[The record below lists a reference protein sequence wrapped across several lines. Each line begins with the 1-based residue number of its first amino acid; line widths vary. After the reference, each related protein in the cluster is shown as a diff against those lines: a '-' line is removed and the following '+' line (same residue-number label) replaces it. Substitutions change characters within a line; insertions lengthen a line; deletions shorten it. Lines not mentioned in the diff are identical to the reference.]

1 VRSSIRCVSPLAVCF
16 AAAVACACGSNRTA
30 ATSSTSAA
38 TAPASSASAAEVS
51 PAAAPSGSA
60 VVVSVTDA
68 GADHGPARL
77 TGTAIPLPGAE
88 APASLDYIAYERA
101 RSRVWVPVSSAGAV
115 DVLDIATGRFT
126 LVDGFKTAEREVRGK
141 KRTMGPSAVTPGESV
156 VYVGDRASNQV
167 CPVDATTLKVGPCL
181 TLPSPTDGVAYVE
194 SAHEVWVTTPGDQAL
209 AVLDASKPGALKAK
223 ATVKTDGVPE
233 GYAVDDARGLFFT
246 NLEDKGGT
254 LVIDVKT
261 RKVKATWNPRCGA
274 DGPRGLA
281 FDAVHDFVIVACT
294 DHLQVL
300 DAAHDGALLGT
311 LDTGAGVD
319 NIDVLNGVVY
329 VAAAR
334 AARLTVAVVD
344 DRGELT
350 VEATGDTAEGAR
362 NAVADAQ
369 GNVYVP
375 DPKAARLLVFAA
387 PERPPRP

>member
-1 VRSSIRCVSPLAVCF
+1 V
-16 AAAVACACGSNRTA
+16 
-30 ATSSTSAA
+30 
-38 TAPASSASAAEVS
+38 ASAA
-51 PAAAPSGSA
+51 
-60 VVVSVTDA
+60 DA
-68 GADHGPARL
+68 GADPGPARL
-77 TGTAIPLPGAE
+77 TSTAIPLPGAE
-88 APASLDYIAYERA
+88 APASLDYIACERA
-101 RSRVWVPVSSAGAV
+101 RSRVWVPVSSAGTV

-126 LVDGFKTAEREVRGK
+126 PVDGFKTAEREVRGK
-141 KRTMGPSAVTPGESV
+141 KRTMGPSAVAPGESV

-181 TLPSPTDGVAYVE
+181 TLPSATDGVAYVE

-209 AVLDASKPGALKAK
+209 AVLDASKPGALRAK
-223 ATVKTDGVPE
+223 ATVKTDGAPE
-233 GYAVDDARGLFFT
+233 GYAVDEARGLFFT

-274 DGPRGLA
+274 DGPRGVA

-344 DRGELT
+344 DHGKLT

-375 DPKAARLLVFAA
+375 DPRAARLLVFAA

>member
-1 VRSSIRCVSPLAVCF
+1 MHLRPLAVCF
-16 AAAVACACGSNRTA
+16 ASAAIACACASNRSV
-30 ATSSTSAA
+30 ATSSAPPA
-38 TAPASSASAAEVS
+38 TAPASSASAAADVS
-51 PAAAPSGSA
+51 PGSAPSGPAVAASA
-60 VVVSVTDA
+60 ADA
-68 GADHGPARL
+68 GGADPGPARL
-77 TGTAIPLPGAE
+77 TSTAIPLPGAE

-101 RSRVWVPVSSAGAV
+101 RSRVWVPVSSAGTV

-126 LVDGFKTAEREVRGK
+126 AVDGFKTAEREVRGK
-141 KRTMGPSAVTPGESV
+141 KRTMGPSAVTPAEAV
-156 VYVGDRASNQV
+156 VYIGDRASNQV

-181 TLPSPTDGVAYVE
+181 TLPSATDGVAYVE
-194 SAHEVWVTTPGDQAL
+194 STHEVWVTTPGDQAL
-209 AVLDASKPGALKAK
+209 AVLDASKPGMLKAK
-223 ATVKTDGVPE
+223 TTVKTDGAPE

-254 LVIDVKT
+254 VVIDVKT
-261 RKVKATWNPRCGA
+261 HKVKATWNPRCGA
-274 DGPRGLA
+274 DGPRGVA

-319 NIDVLNGVVY
+319 NIDVVDGAVY
-329 VAAAR
+329 VAASR
-334 AARLTVAVVD
+334 VGRLTVAVVD
-344 DRGELT
+344 DRGKLA

-375 DPKAARLLVFAA
+375 DPRAARLLVFAA
-387 PERPPRP
+387 PERPRRP